1 MPIRKQKSQL
11 SELKL
16 LREEI
21 INCKEQGRKIIH
33 HYTELE
39 KYYSDLED
47 RIYKI
52 ELKVQELE
60 NETGLTTDE
69 IVEYDALSEIST
81 DGE

>member
-1 MPIRKQKSQL
+1 M
-11 SELKL
+11 ELKL
-16 LREEI
+16 LRESI
-21 INCKEQGRKIIH
+21 IECKAQGKKIIH

-60 NETGLTTDE
+60 KDTGLDSDTIT
-69 IVEYDALSEIST
+69 EYDALSEVLT
-81 DGE
+81 EGE

>member
-1 MPIRKQKSQL
+1 M
-11 SELKL
+11 
-16 LREEI
+16 RESI
-21 INCKEQGRKIIH
+21 IQCKEQGRKIIS

-60 NETGLTTDE
+60 KETGLSQDV
-69 IVEYDALSEIST
+69 IAEYDALSEIST